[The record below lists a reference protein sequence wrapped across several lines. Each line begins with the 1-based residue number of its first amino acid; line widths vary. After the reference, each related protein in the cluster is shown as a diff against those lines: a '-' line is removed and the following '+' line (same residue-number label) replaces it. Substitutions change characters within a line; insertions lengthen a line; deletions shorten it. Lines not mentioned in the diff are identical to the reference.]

1 MSDWRIPQEYLD
13 QSKRIEELEAALA
26 KSCEDGRNEMYD
38 CGYNALKAE
47 NERLRAVYEA
57 AIRVVNGNSALAHQD
72 LGEALAAVQEKQE

>member
-47 NERLRAVYEA
+47 NAKLLDAIQTYVTDYDNDSESICTLRK
-57 AIRVVNGNSALAHQD
+57 ALA
-72 LGEALAAVQEKQE
+72 EVE